1 MTLRPRTRTNE
12 GTAPSN
18 TSGRTNAQATV
29 TPSQQRNDSAG
40 EPVGDPLYASD
51 VRRRDDSPHPSTPHR
66 EDDTEEYADADSGR
80 TSPESEDEDDA
91 VPEGF
96 TRTRRSA
103 KKETREQRLLTP
115 RILSDELV
123 SPFRADQGLVEPD
136 DPGDFEYTNR
146 MVIVSSAI
154 EGMSGEQWETFARR
168 LRNVRVGS
176 DGPIDSS
183 DDSDRTHRESSKS
196 KAERKAERIRRREER
211 RREKGLADENVQ
223 PE

>member
-96 TRTRRSA
+96 TRTRCSV
-103 KKETREQRLLTP
+103 KKETREQCLLTP
-115 RILSDELV
+115 RILSNELV
-123 SPFRADQGLVEPD
+123 LLF
-136 DPGDFEYTNR
+136 
-146 MVIVSSAI
+146 
-154 EGMSGEQWETFARR
+154 
-168 LRNVRVGS
+168 
-176 DGPIDSS
+176 
-183 DDSDRTHRESSKS
+183 
-196 KAERKAERIRRREER
+196 
-211 RREKGLADENVQ
+211 
-223 PE
+223 